1 MNDAAHEITS
11 DSGLGCF
18 VARKHF
24 AALGDAIAAM
34 RDEQALPHMVAGVA
48 A

>member
-1 MNDAAHEITS
+1 MNDTPL
-11 DSGLGCF
+11 DWQP
-18 VARKHF
+18 
-24 AALGDAIAAM
+24 IAAM